1 MPQNNTS
8 NSNFI
13 TTIKTEPLGSPKSII
28 SLINT
33 AKVKN
38 TTSPGVLPPP
48 PHQQQQQQQQQIIV
62 NNNNLLNKDSMNL
75 NENSNKIIEIFSKL

>member
-1 MPQNNTS
+1 MPQTNN
-8 NSNFI
+8 NNNNFI

-33 AKVKN
+33 AKVIN
-38 TTSPGVLPPP
+38 TASSGILPPP

-62 NNNNLLNKDSMNL
+62 NNSNLLNKDSLNL
-75 NENSNKIIEIFSKL
+75 NENSNKNN